1 MCEYGYGPVAPCRIY
16 LGKELI
22 GLVTYD
28 DKDHTRYRFD
38 SMKYNIHRVLK
49 STYMDALEEA
59 AGIAAGHICPEY
71 DGKERN
77 SGAGTGNDRD
87 IEATAPGRSRAGEH
101 KTARAAKT
109 GQRNREKYPRYG
121 ETKAGAFFLA
131 QASALMGVA
140 CAAALCAASAGL

>member
-1 MCEYGYGPVAPCRIY
+1 MTRKCRFCGTEYQYENFPNVITFCPKCRKQDLLMCEYGYGPVAPCRIY

-59 AGIAAGHICPEY
+59 AGIAA
-71 DGKERN
+71 
-77 SGAGTGNDRD
+77 
-87 IEATAPGRSRAGEH
+87 
-101 KTARAAKT
+101 
-109 GQRNREKYPRYG
+109 
-121 ETKAGAFFLA
+121 
-131 QASALMGVA
+131 
-140 CAAALCAASAGL
+140 

>member
-71 DGKERN
+71 DGKKRDRETVKNIRDTERQK
-77 SGAGTGNDRD
+77 
-87 IEATAPGRSRAGEH
+87 RALSFWLLP
-101 KTARAAKT
+101 AW
-109 GQRNREKYPRYG
+109 RY
-121 ETKAGAFFLA
+121 L
-131 QASALMGVA
+131 
-140 CAAALCAASAGL
+140 